1 MKETYLW
8 QDADFPHFYCNE
20 AVVEPL
26 EAAFKENMKL
36 LTKALSRKNTDV
48 ADVLTEEILA
58 NSEIEGV
65 LLDRESVS
73 SSFMNNLSALKEPE
87 QGAVALTRTALH
99 SFQEALSH
107 ERLLA
112 MHRELMNG
120 SDFPAES
127 VGAYVGDMK
136 IVRGHR
142 LDREYEVVHE
152 GASKGEVHD
161 KMSEF
166 IECYNNASTRSP
178 LVNAVRGHI
187 HFETIHPF
195 CDGNGRIGRSLILMG
210 LCRDFGRETPLALS
224 RSFRSHL
231 QIYYKQFQTGLDLT
245 ETIKVTAPVFN
256 HAIAETMRILELTEF
271 RTRVAA
277 SVHLHP
283 RQRKVLH
290 RLVDYELRDGFK
302 GGMSNANYK
311 KMAKVESR
319 TALRDLNELLEMG
332 FLAKTGKLKG
342 TRYQLHTSD
351 ADSHA
356 E

>member
-1 MKETYLW
+1 MKKPYLW
-8 QDADFPHFYCNE
+8 QDADFPHFYFNE

-26 EAAFKENMKL
+26 EVAFKGKMKL
-36 LTKALSRKNTDV
+36 LTKALRRKNTDV
-48 ADVLTEEILA
+48 AEVLTEEILA

-73 SSFMNNLSALKEPE
+73 SSFMNNLSALKQPE
-87 QGAVALTRTALH
+87 QGAVALTSTALH

-107 ERLLA
+107 ERLLS
-112 MHRELMNG
+112 MHRELMSG

-136 IVRGHR
+136 ILKGHR

-152 GASKGEVHD
+152 GVGKDEVHD
-161 KMSEF
+161 KMTEF
-166 IECYNNASTRSP
+166 IQCYNDAPSRSP
-178 LVNAVRGHI
+178 LVNAIRGHI
-187 HFETIHPF
+187 HFEMIHPF

-231 QIYYKQFQTGLDLT
+231 QIYYEQFQTGLDLT
-245 ETIKVTAPVFN
+245 ETIKVMAPVFN
-256 HAIAETMRILELTEF
+256 HAIAETMRILELTKF
-271 RTRVAA
+271 RTRIAA
-277 SVHLHP
+277 SDQLHP
-283 RQRKVLH
+283 RQSKVLH
-290 RLVDYELRDGFK
+290 RLVDYELRDGFQ
-302 GGMSNANYK
+302 GGMSNANYT

-332 FLAKTGKLKG
+332 FLVKTGKLKG
-342 TRYQLHTSD
+342 TRYHLHIPD
-351 ADSHA
+351 ADSHTG
-356 E
+356 